1 MALRWQRKIRK
12 ILRYHRGG
20 SVHHTAVQVTTNTP
34 AAPAATSTMDVF
46 DELRRKVDGRLEAV
60 LADAEQDTARRAKDA
75 AATVA
80 QVRDLTMRG
89 GKRLRPA
96 MLLAAVECVC
106 DWRAQ
111 SSAVVDLSCGIEL
124 LQTYLLIHDDWMDG
138 DDVRRGGPTVHVS
151 LAKRYGDAHL
161 GASAAI
167 LAGDFASALAQ
178 DLAFSQ
184 NITRERLYDVARAFI
199 AMQREVV
206 VGQTL
211 DVLNSPD
218 IEAIHD
224 LKTGSYTVRGP
235 IALGHAL
242 AGGSVEQWAALESFA
257 NPLGVAFQLRDDLI
271 GAFGDEKDTGKSAAS
286 DLRQA
291 KMSAPVR
298 WALERL
304 PEAKQSELRSV
315 LGTDNYVRAQELI
328 IESGARE
335 GIEARISVL
344 KQQALSALEA
354 PVLRREGAK
363 LLARLATLMCDRKK

>member
-1 MALRWQRKIRK
+1 M
-12 ILRYHRGG
+12 
-20 SVHHTAVQVTTNTP
+20 HHTAVQVTTNTP

-106 DWRAQ
+106 DWRAL

-178 DLAFSQ
+178 DLAFSH

-304 PEAKQSELRSV
+304 PEEKQSELRSV

-354 PVLRREGAK
+354 PVLRRDGAK

>member
-1 MALRWQRKIRK
+1 MTNERA
-12 ILRYHRGG
+12 
-20 SVHHTAVQVTTNTP
+20 TAT
-34 AAPAATSTMDVF
+34 ASSTGDVF
-46 DELRRKVDGRLEAV
+46 EELRRRVDARLEAC
-60 LADAEQDTARRAKDA
+60 LHEAERDARERASDAVDT
-75 AATVA
+75 VI

-96 MLLAAVECVC
+96 MLLAAVECVV
-106 DWRAQ
+106 DWRTLGP
-111 SSAVVDLSCGIEL
+111 AVIDTSCGIEL

-138 DDVRRGGPTVHVS
+138 DEVRRGGPTVHVS
-151 LAKRYGDAHL
+151 LSKRYNDKHL

-178 DLAFSQ
+178 DMALSPSVP
-184 NITRERLYDVARAFI
+184 RGRLFDVARAFI
-199 AMQREVV
+199 TMQREVV
-206 VGQTL
+206 LGQTL
-211 DVLNSPD
+211 DVLNSANL
-218 IEAIHD
+218 EAIHD

-242 AGGSVEQWAALESFA
+242 AGGSAEQWSALERFA

-271 GAFGDEKDTGKSAAS
+271 GAFGDEKETGKSAAS

-304 PEAKQSELRSV
+304 PEGKREELRAV
-315 LGTDNYVRAQELI
+315 LGTDQYVRAQELL

-335 GIEARISVL
+335 GVEARISAL
-344 KQQALSALEA
+344 EAQALSALEA
-354 PVLRREGAK
+354 PCLRREGAR
-363 LLARLATLMCDRKK
+363 LLAKLASLMCTRKK

>member
-1 MALRWQRKIRK
+1 M
-12 ILRYHRGG
+12 RYLKGG
-20 SVHHTAVQVTTNTP
+20 CVHHTPVQVTTNAPAPT
-34 AAPAATSTMDVF
+34 AAPADVF
-46 DELRRKVDGRLEAV
+46 DELRRKVDARLEAI
-60 LADAEQDTARRAKDA
+60 LDEAESDTARRARDA
-75 AATVA
+75 SATVS

-96 MLLAAVECVC
+96 MLLAAVECVA
-106 DWRAQ
+106 DWK
-111 SSAVVDLSCGIEL
+111 SISAAVIDTSCGIEL
-124 LQTYLLIHDDWMDG
+124 LQSYLLIHDDWMDQ

-151 LAKRYGDAHL
+151 LARRYGDTHL

-178 DLAFSQ
+178 DIALSHHVP
-184 NITRERLYDVARAFI
+184 RERLFDVARTFI
-199 AMQREVV
+199 KMQREVV

-242 AGGSVEQWAALESFA
+242 AGGTAEQWTALEAFA

-298 WALERL
+298 FALEHLSEDKR
-304 PEAKQSELRSV
+304 AELRSV
-315 LGTDNYVRAQELI
+315 LGTDQYVRAQELI

-335 GIEARISVL
+335 GVEARITVL
-344 KQQALSALEA
+344 KQQALVALEA
-354 PVLRREGAK
+354 PCLRREGAR
-363 LLARLATLMCDRKK
+363 LLSRLATLMCDRKK

>member
-1 MALRWQRKIRK
+1 MTS
-12 ILRYHRGG
+12 G
-20 SVHHTAVQVTTNTP
+20 
-34 AAPAATSTMDVF
+34 PAATGANQGDVL
-46 DELRRKVDGRLEAV
+46 DELRRRVDARLSLVLDEA
-60 LADAEQDTARRAKDA
+60 ESTARARARDA
-75 AATVA
+75 VDTVV

-96 MLLAAVECVC
+96 MLLAAVECTS
-106 DWRAQ
+106 DWRTIAP
-111 SSAVVDLSCGIEL
+111 AVIDVSCGIEL

-151 LAKRYGDAHL
+151 LAKRYANEHL

-178 DLAFSQ
+178 DLALSPSVP
-184 NITRERLYDVARAFI
+184 RERLFDVSRAFI
-199 AMQREVV
+199 TMQREVV
-206 VGQTL
+206 LGQTL

-242 AGGSVEQWAALESFA
+242 AGGSAEQWSALEAFA

-304 PEAKQSELRSV
+304 PDGKRDELRSV
-315 LGTDNYVRAQELI
+315 LGTDQTARAQELI
-328 IESGARE
+328 LESGALA
-335 GIEARISVL
+335 GVEARIATL
-344 KQQALSALEA
+344 KAQALAALES
-354 PVLRREGAK
+354 PSLRRDG
-363 LLARLATLMCDRKK
+363 ARLLGKLASLMCDRKK

>member
-1 MALRWQRKIRK
+1 MRCIRATP
-12 ILRYHRGG
+12 LGG
-20 SVHHTAVQVTTNTP
+20 LGIIPTVQATMTNTP
-34 AAPAATSTMDVF
+34 AVSPAANATDVF
-46 DELRRKVDGRLEAV
+46 DELRRKVDARLDEILSEAKYN
-60 LADAEQDTARRAKDA
+60 TAKRAKDA

-80 QVRDLTMRG
+80 QVCDLTMRG

-96 MLLAAVECVC
+96 MLLASVECVM
-106 DWRAQ
+106 DWRSIA
-111 SSAVVDLSCGIEL
+111 SSVVDVSCGIEL

-138 DDVRRGGPTVHVS
+138 DEVRRGGPTVHVS
-151 LAKRYGDAHL
+151 LGKLYKDAHL

-167 LAGDFASALAQ
+167 LAGDYASALAQ
-178 DLAFSQ
+178 DLAFSR
-184 NITRERLYDVARAFI
+184 NVPRERLFDVARAFVV
-199 AMQREVV
+199 MQREVV

-271 GAFGDEKDTGKSAAS
+271 GAFGDEKETGKSAAS

-304 PEAKQSELRSV
+304 SEGKRDELRSV
-315 LGTDNYVRAQELI
+315 LGTDNYLRAQELI
-328 IESGARE
+328 RESGAIE
-335 GIEARISVL
+335 GVEARIAVL

-354 PVLRREGAK
+354 PCLRRDGAK
-363 LLARLATLMCDRKK
+363 LLTRLATLMCDRKK

>member
-1 MALRWQRKIRK
+1 M
-12 ILRYHRGG
+12 
-20 SVHHTAVQVTTNTP
+20 QVTTNTT
-34 AAPAATSTMDVF
+34 AAVGQSTDVF
-46 DELRRKVDGRLEAV
+46 EELRRKVDARLESI
-60 LADAEQDTARRAKDA
+60 LDDAERDTGRRARDA
-75 AATVA
+75 SATVA

-96 MLLAAVECVC
+96 MLLSAVECIT
-106 DWRAQ
+106 DWRSVA
-111 SSAVVDLSCGIEL
+111 SAVVDTSCGIEL
-124 LQTYLLIHDDWMDG
+124 LQTYLLIHDDWMDQ
-138 DDVRRGGPTVHVS
+138 DEVRRGGPTVHVS

-178 DLAFSQ
+178 DLALSSS
-184 NITRERLYDVARAFI
+184 IPRERLFDVARTFI
-199 AMQREVV
+199 TMQREVV

-235 IALGHAL
+235 LALGHAL
-242 AGGSVEQWAALESFA
+242 AGGSAEQWSALESFA

-298 WALERL
+298 FALEHLSESKRN
-304 PEAKQSELRSV
+304 ELRSV
-315 LGTDNYVRAQELI
+315 LGTDEYVRAQELI

-335 GIEARISVL
+335 GVEARITVL

-354 PVLRREGAK
+354 SSLRRDGVR
-363 LLARLATLMCDRKK
+363 LLSRLATLMCDRKK

>member
-1 MALRWQRKIRK
+1 M
-12 ILRYHRGG
+12 
-20 SVHHTAVQVTTNTP
+20 HHTPVQVTTNANTTP
-34 AAPAATSTMDVF
+34 TNHAVDVF
-46 DELRRKVDGRLEAV
+46 EELRRKVDARLAAA
-60 LADAEQDTARRAKDA
+60 LDDAEADTARRAKDA
-75 AATVA
+75 SATVS

-96 MLLAAVECVC
+96 MLLASVECVS
-106 DWRAQ
+106 DWRAIT
-111 SSAVVDLSCGIEL
+111 SAVVDVSCGIEL

-151 LAKRYGDAHL
+151 LAQRYGDAHL

-167 LAGDFASALAQ
+167 LAGDFGSALAQ
-178 DLAFSQ
+178 DLALSASVP
-184 NITRERLYDVARAFI
+184 RERLFDVARAFI
-199 AMQREVV
+199 KMQREVV

-211 DVLNSPD
+211 DVLNSSD

-242 AGGSVEQWAALESFA
+242 AGGSAEQWAALEAFA

-298 WALERL
+298 WALDRL
-304 PEAKQSELRSV
+304 PAQAQGELRAV
-315 LGTDNYVRAQELI
+315 LGTDQYVRAQELI
-328 IESGARE
+328 RESGAVE
-335 GIEARISVL
+335 GVEARIAVL
-344 KQQALSALEA
+344 KQQALDALEA
-354 PVLRREGAK
+354 PSLRRDGAK